1 MTMKVIGVGLGRTG
15 THSLKTAINQLGI
28 GPCHHMDQVFQ
39 NLPAQVP
46 LWSAATAGTAD
57 WSAIYDGYSSAV
69 DWPTAGFFSELHDA
83 YPSAKFV
90 LTERNPETWA
100 DSFQETIYTLLAG
113 KDKAPPEMHPW
124 LDMANSVI
132 AKSGFAPGLERDDL
146 IKGFIAH
153 NEMVKKTIPAEQL
166 LVFAV
171 KDGWEPLCTFLG
183 EPIPDEPFPRT
194 NDRLEFWDRVNGK
207 T

>member
-1 MTMKVIGVGLGRTG
+1 MKVIGVGLGRTG

-28 GPCHHMDQVFQ
+28 GPCHHMDQVLQ

-46 LWSAATAGTAD
+46 LWSAATDGTAD
-57 WSAIYDGYSSAV
+57 WSAIYDGYNSAV
-69 DWPTAGFFSELHDA
+69 DWPTAGFFGELLGA

-90 LTERNPETWA
+90 LTERSPETWA
-100 DSFQETIYTLLAG
+100 DSFKETIYTLLAE
-113 KDKAPPEMHPW
+113 KEKAPPEIHPW
-124 LDMANSVI
+124 LDMANNVV
-132 AKSGFAPGLERDDL
+132 AKSGFAPGLEREDL

-153 NEMVKKTIPAEQL
+153 NEMVKKTIPAKQL

-183 EPIPDEPFPRT
+183 EPVPDEPFPRT

-207 T
+207 V